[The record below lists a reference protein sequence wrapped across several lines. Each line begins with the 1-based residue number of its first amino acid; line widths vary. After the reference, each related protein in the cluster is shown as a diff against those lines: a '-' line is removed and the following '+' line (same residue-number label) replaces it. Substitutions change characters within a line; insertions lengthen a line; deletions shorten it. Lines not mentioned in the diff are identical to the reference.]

1 MATRDDKTPKP
12 RLDEGIPVSDVHD
25 GGMIAG
31 RVGEEDVLLARSGE
45 TFFALGA
52 YCTHYHGPLAE
63 GLIVGETVRCPWHHA
78 CFSLTSGEAVR
89 APAFDPVAR
98 WRVVRRGDR
107 VFVTEK
113 LTAPAAATAPA
124 TRKSPESVV
133 IIGGGAAGLA
143 AAEMLRR
150 HGYEGDVAIISAD
163 EAPPCDRPNLSKD
176 YLAGEA
182 KEEWIPL
189 QPPEFY
195 TDHKIEL
202 QLGTRVAGIDAH
214 SREITLENGK
224 RRRFGAL
231 LIATGAEPVRLNIPG
246 ADGPAVHYLRS
257 LADSNA
263 IIAVAKA
270 GTRAVVIG
278 ASFIGLEVAASL
290 RTRKVNVDV
299 VAPERLPLEKVM
311 GAELGQLIR
320 REHESHGVVF
330 HLPDTVSKID
340 GRRVTLASGNAIDA
354 DFVVVGIGV
363 RPIVDLAERAG
374 LAVDKGI
381 VVNEQ
386 LETSVPGIFAAG
398 DVARWRDPRSGERRR
413 IEHWVVAERQ
423 GQVAARNFLGAG
435 EAFDQVPFFWSQHY
449 DMTIRYA
456 GHAEAWDAVEIDG
469 DVAGRDCAVSFKKGG
484 RMLAMATVARDR
496 AALRAEVAM
505 ETGI

>member
-1 MATRDDKTPKP
+1 
-12 RLDEGIPVSDVHD
+12 
-25 GGMIAG
+25 
-31 RVGEEDVLLARSGE
+31 
-45 TFFALGA
+45 
-52 YCTHYHGPLAE
+52 
-63 GLIVGETVRCPWHHA
+63 
-78 CFSLTSGEAVR
+78 
-89 APAFDPVAR
+89 
-98 WRVVRRGDR
+98 
-107 VFVTEK
+107 
-113 LTAPAAATAPA
+113 
-124 TRKSPESVV
+124 
-133 IIGGGAAGLA
+133 
-143 AAEMLRR
+143 
-150 HGYEGDVAIISAD
+150 
-163 EAPPCDRPNLSKD
+163 
-176 YLAGEA
+176 
-182 KEEWIPL
+182 
-189 QPPEFY
+189 
-195 TDHKIEL
+195 
-202 QLGTRVAGIDAH
+202 
-214 SREITLENGK
+214 
-224 RRRFGAL
+224 L
-231 LIATGAEPVRLNIPG
+231 LIATGAEPVRLPIPG
-246 ADGPAVHYLRS
+246 ADAAAVHYLRS

-263 IIAVAKA
+263 IIAAAKA

-290 RTRKVNVDV
+290 RTRQVGVDV

-311 GAELGQLIR
+311 GADLGRLIR
-320 REHESHGVVF
+320 EEHESHGVVF

-423 GQVAARNFLGAG
+423 GQVAARNILGAG